1 MKITDRYSTLPVAA
15 IADQVNAS
23 LAATP
28 RLVVTAPPGA
38 GKSTLLPL
46 AMLEEL
52 PQGKILMLEPRR
64 LAARQVA
71 ARMADMLGEPLGRTV
86 GYRVR
91 FDSRVSDATRIEVIT
106 EGILERIL
114 VDDPTLDGVS
124 TVIFDEFHE
133 RSLSADLTLA
143 LTLEAR
149 NLVRPDLRIV
159 IMSATIDAEDLCRRL
174 DAPHLHCEGRLFD
187 VDIVHTGDFDPREC
201 AAAVA
206 SAVRRAHR
214 EQPGDIL
221 AFLPGQAEILRCA
234 ELLADSLGSTRVLPL
249 YGQMAP
255 EQQRAV
261 LAAPDPGLRRV
272 ILATPIAETSLTIEG
287 ITSVVDSGLC
297 RTLVFDPANGL
308 SHLVTTPISLDMAG
322 QRAGRA
328 GRLCSGTCYRMW
340 SKAAE
345 HRMAPRRVPEIL
357 SADLAPTVLEIAVWG
372 ENDPLRLPWLTPP
385 PAGHVA
391 HGRQLLQSLDALDSD
406 GRATPLGQ
414 RLSQLPCHPRIARM
428 LADAGNGADGALG
441 CDMAA
446 LLEEKDPLNK
456 ENNADIS
463 DRIALLRQY
472 RGKRSPGRW
481 QRIADIAAQY
491 RRLIG
496 AREDNSPVDAENAGR
511 LIALAYPERIAMQGD
526 DGRYRLAGGDFATLD
541 AADAL
546 YGHPFLAVAT
556 MDKRIFLAAPL
567 GRADA
572 AAMGRWTDNTGWDAR
587 QGRAV
592 VRRELRVGALV
603 LDTRPSEGEQRALVL
618 DAICRAAPKYG
629 LTMFDFNDDVRS
641 MQVRLAT
648 VVRWHPEL
656 ELPATDTDTLLATAA
671 DWLPLYIGK
680 ASTTQE
686 LRKIDMC
693 AVIWGMLDYDC
704 QNAVDRIAPPA
715 ITLPCGRRVRIDY
728 RHGAE
733 APVVRARLQDCF
745 GLTETPRLDG
755 GTRPVLMELLSP
767 GFKPVQLTQ
776 DMEGFWRSTYFEVRK
791 ELRRRYPKH
800 KWPENPLEP
809 TSMP

>member
-1 MKITDRYSTLPVAA
+1 MKITDRYSTLPIAA
-15 IADQVNAS
+15 IADKVNAS

-46 AMLEEL
+46 SMLEAL

-91 FDSRVSDATRIEVIT
+91 FDSRVSNATRIEVIT

-114 VDDPTLDGVS
+114 VDDPTLEGVS
-124 TVIFDEFHE
+124 AVIFDEFHE

-143 LTLEAR
+143 LTLESR
-149 NLVRPDLRIV
+149 NLVRPDLRII
-159 IMSATIDAEDLCRRL
+159 IMSATIEAENLCRSI
-174 DAPHLHCEGRLFD
+174 DAPHLHCDGRLFD
-187 VDIVHTGDFDPREC
+187 VDVIHTGDFDPREC

-206 SAVRRAHR
+206 SVLRRAHR
-214 EQPGDIL
+214 ERPGDIL
-221 AFLPGQAEILRCA
+221 AFLPGQAEILKCA
-234 ELLADSLGSTRVLPL
+234 ELLGDSLGATRILPL
-249 YGQMAP
+249 YGLMAP

-261 LAAPDPGLRRV
+261 LAAADPDLRRV

-297 RTLVFDPANGL
+297 RTLVFDPASGL
-308 SHLVTTPISLDMAG
+308 SHLATVAISLDMAT
-322 QRAGRA
+322 QRTGRA

-340 SKAAE
+340 SKASE
-345 HRMAPRRVPEIL
+345 HRMKAQREPEIL
-357 SADLAPTVLEIAVWG
+357 SADLAPTVLEIAAWG
-372 ENDPLRLPWLTPP
+372 ENNPLRLPWLTPP
-385 PAGHVA
+385 PVGHVN
-391 HGRQLLQSLDALDSD
+391 HGQQLLRNLDAINSD
-406 GRATPLGQ
+406 GQVTPLGR

-428 LADAGNGADGALG
+428 LSDAGKDADGALA
-441 CDMAA
+441 CDIAA

-472 RGKRSPGRW
+472 RSKHTMGRW
-481 QRIADIAAQY
+481 QRISDIAAQY

-496 AREDNSPVDAENAGR
+496 SREDNSPVNAENAGR
-511 LIALAYPERIAMQGD
+511 LIALAYPERVAMQAD
-526 DGRYRLAGGDFATLD
+526 DGRYRLAGGDFAALD
-541 AADAL
+541 PDDPL
-546 YGHPFLAVAT
+546 YGQAFLAVAS

-567 GRADA
+567 DRTDA
-572 AAMGRWTDNTGWDAR
+572 AAMGRWIDNTGWDAR
-587 QGRAV
+587 QNRV
-592 VRRELRVGALV
+592 VARRELRLGALI
-603 LDTRPSEGEQRALVL
+603 LETRPLEGEQRQLVI

-629 LTMFDFNDDVRS
+629 LTMFDFNDDVQR
-641 MQVRLAT
+641 MQLRLAT
-648 VVRWHPEL
+648 VAQWHPDL
-656 ELPATDTDTLLATAA
+656 DLPKVDTDSLLATAA

-686 LRKIDMC
+686 LRKIDMA
-693 AVIWGMLDYDC
+693 AVIWGLLDYDC
-704 QNAVDRIAPPA
+704 QNAVDNIAPSF
-715 ITLPCGRRVRIDY
+715 ITLPCGRKVRIDY
-728 RHGAE
+728 RLGAE

-755 GTRPVLMELLSP
+755 GRRPVLMELLSP

-776 DMEGFWRSTYFEVRK
+776 DMEGFWRSTYYEVRK

-800 KWPENPLEP
+800 KWPDNPLNP
-809 TSMP
+809 SSMS